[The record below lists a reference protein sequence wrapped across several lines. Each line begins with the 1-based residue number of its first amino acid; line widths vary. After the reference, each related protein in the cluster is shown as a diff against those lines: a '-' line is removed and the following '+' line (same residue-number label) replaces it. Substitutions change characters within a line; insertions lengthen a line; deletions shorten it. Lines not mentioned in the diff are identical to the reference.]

1 MVVCAMYL
9 CTGKTSF
16 LVCLQKYCHIWEFD
30 MLLVTYFNYIQT
42 MQFCACRFFFILFL
56 LNSKKRKLT
65 SSQASNFNFLKS
77 FCFNKDR
84 GQQVNSSKG
93 YKWILLYKLI
103 SLTYYMSSS
112 RKSRISLGLHQIQK
126 VVFFEMRRSHHPS
139 IKLKDFL

>member
-16 LVCLQKYCHIWEFD
+16 LVCLQKYCHICEFD
-30 MLLVTYFNYIQT
+30 MLLLTYFNYIPT
-42 MQFCACRFFFILFL
+42 MQFCECRFSYHIFVKFQ
-56 LNSKKRKLT
+56 KRKLT
-65 SSQASNFNFLKS
+65 SSQASNSDFFS
-77 FCFNKDR
+77 FFCFNKYR

-93 YKWILLYKLI
+93 YKWILLYQLI
-103 SLTYYMSSS
+103 SLAYFMSSS
-112 RKSRISLGLHQIQK
+112 RKSRISLSLHQIQK